1 MIYTCEIINEN
12 VPYNWFNR
20 PRSNFPYEFLAKIT
34 SINYGRQLPT
44 EFETVIVF
52 DVTACKDYDKD
63 KPSYPIYWTIPLKM
77 ICVNDY
83 IEFEG
88 TPYKDGKAINPN
100 YPDNADWIT
109 IDTTSH
115 IERLPP
121 DLQSAK
127 KLVREFQAINR
138 KKTKAKCNAVLNW
151 PYKIIKKGFR
161 WINSQ
166 STTIITGVIYTILA
180 MGILYLARYLF
191 NIYFNK

>member
-52 DVTACKDYDKD
+52 DVAACKAYDKE
-63 KPSYPIYWTIPLKM
+63 KSSYPHIWTIPLQM
-77 ICVNDY
+77 ISVYDY

-88 TPYKDGKAINPN
+88 TPYKNGKPSESN

-115 IERLPP
+115 IKRLPP
-121 DLQSAK
+121 DLHSAK
-127 KLVREFQAINR
+127 KLVKQFQAIR
-138 KKTKAKCNAVLNW
+138 REETRVRRHRIKTLPLSMFQKLVRLVQDNFTRIIVNTIGAVLA
-151 PYKIIKKGFR
+151 G
-161 WINSQ
+161 
-166 STTIITGVIYTILA
+166 L
-180 MGILYLARYLF
+180 ILYILITYL
-191 NIYFNK
+191 